1 MKGRKMKEKMLKT
14 LEFDEIRNKL
24 CEHALSDKV
33 KENIM
38 SLEPYMDESKVL
50 NELDKTSQAKKIMQ
64 TMGSPPLAS
73 MTNLLRVIS
82 LIDKD
87 AMLLPENLICVS
99 QFISACKRIKAYLK
113 NAQSTAQDVAY
124 YGGSID
130 TLSYLHD
137 EIDGSIRNNAVYDK
151 ASNTLYNLRRKIIKT
166 GDEIKAKIDS
176 ILRNNASKLS
186 ESFVSYK
193 NGHYTL
199 PVKKQYKNN
208 IQGSVIDISNSKGT
222 YFIEPKAVE
231 KLQQKL
237 VILEIEEDNEV
248 RRILYE
254 LTALV
259 EDHLPNIK
267 INIEA
272 MEILDFVFAKAKF
285 SISLNATQAN
295 ITSDKKIVIKQGR
308 HPLLD
313 KDIVVPLDFEMGNK
327 TRGIIIT
334 GPNTGGKTV
343 AIKTVGL
350 LSVMTQ
356 CGLHV
361 PAQSATFCLH
371 NIVLCDIGDGQSI
384 TENLSTFSSHM
395 TNIIDI
401 LRIADGDS
409 LVLLDELGSGTDPT
423 EGMGLATTILEE
435 LSKKECQLV
444 ATTHYPQIKEL
455 AHSMLGFKNAKM
467 TFDRENLMPLY
478 TLEIGEAGESCALYI
493 AQRLGL
499 PSKMINRAYEAAY
512 SDENIVRQRKEFNFD
527 AIENSQ
533 DINESKPEQKYYLK
547 KKKPSSN
554 ALKEIAAKFAVGDCV
569 TVLSSKET
577 GVVFSAADSKG
588 EVGVQIKKV
597 KQYFNHKRL
606 KLLVPASE
614 LYPDDYDLSIVFD
627 SVEDRKANKSMSKRH
642 NPNVSIVFQE
652 DDK

>member
-1 MKGRKMKEKMLKT
+1 MKEKMLKT

-33 KENIM
+33 KESILR
-38 SLEPYMDESKVL
+38 LEPYMDEGKVL

-64 TMGSPPLAS
+64 TMGTPPLAS

-193 NGHYTL
+193 NGRYTL

-237 VILEIEEDNEV
+237 AILEIEEDNEV

-259 EDHLPNIK
+259 EDHLPSIK

-285 SISLNATQAN
+285 SISLNATRAN

-313 KDIVVPLDFEMGNK
+313 KDTVVPLDFEMGDE

-401 LRIADGDS
+401 LRIADEDS

-435 LSKKECQLV
+435 LSKKECLLI

-455 AHSMLGFKNAKM
+455 AHSMLGFENAKM

-499 PSKMINRAYEAAY
+499 PKKMINRAYEAAY

-554 ALKEIAAKFAVGDCV
+554 AQKEIAAKFAVGDCV

-642 NPNVSIVFQE
+642 NPNVSVVVKE
-652 DDK
+652 GNK